1 MAKYRM
7 LLVGNNT
14 DTIDDIFLQM
24 RDTFE
29 CMTTSLRHDDM
40 IGHFRYFEP
49 DVFLYCMEN
58 ESADGISRFIAA
70 KQQLITKK
78 TQIGIYASS
87 ESLAEFATKPG
98 GSVDFE
104 LLSPMTVMDI
114 KDGIVK
120 KLESEGIT
128 PAEKSS
134 AASASASTASVLSS
148 AAGGAGGDSSK
159 KHVLVIDDDPM
170 MLKLIKE
177 YLHEDYQVA
186 TAINGRTAFKYLETR
201 SADLILLDFEMPGD
215 SGPEVLEKLRARHHT
230 ASIPVIFLTGITE
243 REKIARA
250 LAQKPQGYL
259 LKPIDHEKLMATIAK
274 FI

>member
-1 MAKYRM
+1 MAKYRI

-14 DTIDDIFLQM
+14 DMIDDVFLQM
-24 RDTFE
+24 KDSFE
-29 CMTTSLRHDDM
+29 CMTTSTRHDDM
-40 IGHFRYFEP
+40 VGHFRYFEP
-49 DVFLYCMEN
+49 DVFLFCMNN
-58 ESADGISRFIAA
+58 ESADSVTRFIAA

-87 ESLAEFATKPG
+87 EELAGFATKPG

-104 LLSPMTVMDI
+104 MIAPMSVMDI
-114 KDGIVK
+114 RDTIIQ
-120 KLESEGIT
+120 KLESEGID
-128 PAEKSS
+128 PSDR
-134 AASASASTASVLSS
+134 TASSSSLSS
-148 AAGGAGGDSSK
+148 VPGAAGGQAADSK